1 MGHLHTAKVK
11 GEKLQRKV
19 RGRVDSLHSH
29 VASTVV
35 VINAKSGAQP
45 RHTIL
50 GLFEEREPYSAQPGG
65 LRERGS
71 GRWTGSQERG
81 WGKREKVVSR
91 RHWCAFQEVSGRQ
104 VVVLENEF
112 RATTVARRHG
122 ALVFCPSP
130 VNGTRLPTLPALT
143 MAWISPWLSARLYT
157 AGSSIRPWKPRP
169 GLVPS
174 ARPMVSGRV
183 FGTMG
188 PPAGRVVTTCPLT

>member
-50 GLFEEREPYSAQPGG
+50 GLFEEREPYSAQPRG

-71 GRWTGSQERG
+71 GRCTGSQERG
-81 WGKREKVVSR
+81 WGKREKGVSR
-91 RHWCAFQEVSGRQ
+91 RLWCAFQEVRSLICSLMGRSTGAFSPEVQ
-104 VVVLENEF
+104 SDRCERHSLE
-112 RATTVARRHG
+112 
-122 ALVFCPSP
+122 
-130 VNGTRLPTLPALT
+130 
-143 MAWISPWLSARLYT
+143 
-157 AGSSIRPWKPRP
+157 
-169 GLVPS
+169 
-174 ARPMVSGRV
+174 
-183 FGTMG
+183 
-188 PPAGRVVTTCPLT
+188 